1 MRLQFELEKP
11 DSATGYYA
19 RNFVEFCCFKMI
31 SSSNPYINQLSDR
44 SFTCL
49 KFDMML
55 AWQSPSATAEK
66 EEDEKERSECLAK
79 EKQEMS
85 SEIAAK
91 IDDEESSLFY
101 SDLMPMLV
109 SHGALFSIQIIM
121 FLGVY
126 MWILVSISI
135 VF

>member
-1 MRLQFELEKP
+1 
-11 DSATGYYA
+11 
-19 RNFVEFCCFKMI
+19 
-31 SSSNPYINQLSDR
+31 
-44 SFTCL
+44 
-49 KFDMML
+49 ML

-109 SHGALFSIQIIM
+109 SDGALFSIQIIM